1 MPVFQYT
8 AVDAKGRTR
17 QGILSADSA
26 QAARQLLRAKRLF
39 VSTIVEA
46 TGQGAAAGKNAG
58 NAPPPLFSRRVGRAE
73 LLTAT
78 QVLSTLL
85 EAGLPLDKALAS
97 LIDQMRTGR
106 AKWVFSH
113 ILERIREGQ
122 EFSTALSAYPG
133 VFTPTYISMVRSA
146 EATGMLPI
154 VLANLAEYLDRQ
166 MALAR
171 TLQAALAYPAF
182 MFLFGILVLGLLL
195 TYVIPEVTRIF
206 VDLRRALPLPTVILI
221 AVSDFFRSWWPAL
234 LGALVGGGLLVAR
247 LIRTRRGRIA
257 KDRLALA
264 LPVIGP
270 ITRNAATARLA
281 RTLGTCL
288 VQGVTMLSA
297 LRIAGSVSGNV
308 VFEQAMERIRDE
320 ASQGGGLTEPMR
332 EADIFPPIV
341 IQLVSAGEQSGR
353 LGELLVNVARMLE
366 NDVSTRI
373 RSASALFEPIMIL
386 LLGGMVGLMVLA
398 VLLPIFE
405 MSSLIG

>member
-1 MPVFQYT
+1 MPVFEYT
-8 AVDAKGRTR
+8 AVDARGRTR
-17 QGILSADSA
+17 QGILSAESA
-26 QAARQLLRAKRLF
+26 PAARQLLRAKRLY
-39 VSTIVEA
+39 VSAIAEA
-46 TGQGAAAGKNAG
+46 RGAAAPAASGSRERQ
-58 NAPPPLFSRRVGRAE
+58 PLFSRRVGRAQ

-97 LIDQMRTGR
+97 LIEQMRPGR
-106 AKWVFSH
+106 AKWIYSH

-122 EFSTALSAYPG
+122 DFSSALAAYPG
-133 VFTPTYISMVRSA
+133 VFPPTYISMVRSA

-154 VLANLAEYLDRQ
+154 VLANLAEYMERQ

-182 MFLFGILVLGLLL
+182 MFLFGIVVLALLL
-195 TYVIPEVTRIF
+195 AYVIPEVTRIF
-206 VDLRRALPLPTVILI
+206 VDLKRSLPLPTVILI
-221 AVSDFFRSWWPAL
+221 AVSDFFRTWWPAL
-234 LGALVGGGLLVAR
+234 LGGFAGLLLAGVHLAR
-247 LIRTRRGRIA
+247 TTRGRA
-257 KDRLALA
+257 VLDRLTLA
-264 LPVIGP
+264 LPVVGP
-270 ITRNAATARLA
+270 IAVNAATARLC

-288 VQGVTMLSA
+288 LQGVTMLSA
-297 LRIAGSVSGNV
+297 LRIAGSVSGNT

-320 ASQGGGLTEPMR
+320 ASQGGGLTDPMR
-332 EADIFPPIV
+332 EADVFPPIV

-353 LGELLVNVARMLE
+353 LGELLVNLARMLE
-366 NDVSTRI
+366 ADVSTRI
-373 RSASALFEPIMIL
+373 RAASALFEPIMIL

>member
-1 MPVFQYT
+1 MPVYEYT

-17 QGILSADSA
+17 QGIISAEST

-39 VSTIVEA
+39 VSTLAEA
-46 TGQGAAAGKNAG
+46 AGAGASARTAAASSV
-58 NAPPPLFSRRVGRAE
+58 PLFARRVGRAE

-78 QVLSTLL
+78 QVLATLL
-85 EAGLPLDKALAS
+85 EAGLPLDKALGS
-97 LIDQMRTGR
+97 LIEQMRSGR

-122 EFSTALSAYPG
+122 DFSTALAAYPA
-133 VFTPTYISMVRSA
+133 VFPPTYVSMVRSA

-166 MALAR
+166 MALTR

-182 MFLFGILVLGLLL
+182 MFLFGIVVMGLLL
-195 TYVIPEVTRIF
+195 VYVIPEVTRIF

-221 AVSDFFRSWWPAL
+221 AVSDFFRSWWPVL
-234 LGALVGGGLLVAR
+234 LGAMAGLAFGANR
-247 LIRTRRGRIA
+247 LLRTRRGRA
-257 KDRLALA
+257 VKDRLTLA
-264 LPVIGP
+264 LPVVGTIA
-270 ITRNAATARLA
+270 RNAATARMA

-288 VQGVTMLSA
+288 NQGVTMLAA

-320 ASQGGGLTEPMR
+320 ASQGGGLTDPMR
-332 EADIFPPIV
+332 EADIFPPIT

-353 LGELLVNVARMLE
+353 LGELLIGLARMLE

-373 RSASALFEPIMIL
+373 KSASSLFEPIMIL

>member
-1 MPVFQYT
+1 MPVYQYT

-17 QGILSADSA
+17 QGIITAEST
-26 QAARQLLRAKRLF
+26 QAARQLLRVRRLF
-39 VSTIVEA
+39 VSTLAEA
-46 TGQGAAAGKNAG
+46 AGAGASAGAAAAAKT
-58 NAPPPLFSRRVGRAE
+58 PLFARRVGRAE

-78 QVLSTLL
+78 QVLATLL

-97 LIDQMRTGR
+97 LIEQMRTGR
-106 AKWVFSH
+106 AKWVYSH

-122 EFSTALSAYPG
+122 DFSTALAAYPA
-133 VFTPTYISMVRSA
+133 VFPPTYISMVRSA

-182 MFLFGILVLGLLL
+182 MFCFGLVVMALLL

-221 AVSDFFRSWWPAL
+221 AVSDFFRAWWPAIF
-234 LGALVGGGLLVAR
+234 GGLAALIFGLNRLV
-247 LIRTRRGRIA
+247 RTPRGRA
-257 KDRLALA
+257 VADRLTLA
-264 LPVIGP
+264 LPVVGTIAQ
-270 ITRNAATARLA
+270 NAATARLA

-288 VQGVTMLSA
+288 NQGVTMLAA
-297 LRIAGSVSGNV
+297 LRIAGSVSGNL
-308 VFEQAMERIRDE
+308 VFERAMERIRDE

-332 EADIFPPIV
+332 ASDIFPPIV

-353 LGELLVNVARMLE
+353 LGELLVSAARMLE
-366 NDVSTRI
+366 NDVSIRI
-373 RSASALFEPIMIL
+373 KSASALFEPIMIL